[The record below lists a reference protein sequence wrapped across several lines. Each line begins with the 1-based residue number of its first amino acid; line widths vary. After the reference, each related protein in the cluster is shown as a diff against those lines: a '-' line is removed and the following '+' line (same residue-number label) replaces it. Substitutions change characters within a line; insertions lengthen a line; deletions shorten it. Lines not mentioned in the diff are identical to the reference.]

1 MAKTKSLADLF
12 VNLLKD
18 MYYAEKQILKT
29 LPKLAKH
36 ADSAELRKAFEHH
49 LKETE
54 GQVQRLEQVFAL
66 CDLKPVGKTC
76 PAIKGILEE
85 GEEDMK
91 EAADPDVLDAGM
103 IADAQAVEHYE
114 IARYGT
120 MIAWA
125 EQLGMKEAATLL
137 NQTLEQE
144 YNADQHPDRNCGEQ
158 PEPAGGG
165 LISGI
170 QPRSFRR
177 TARVFPAPFRVC
189 CLKPCKERSSPLRVR
204 PLAARRF
211 SPPFNQLPGD

>member
-1 MAKTKSLADLF
+1 MAKAKSLEDLF
-12 VNLLKD
+12 VNLLND
-18 MYYAEKQILKT
+18 MYYAEKQIVKT

-36 ADSAELRKAFEHH
+36 AESAELRRAFEHH

-85 GEEDMK
+85 GDEDIK
-91 EAADPDVLDAGM
+91 EAGDADVLDAGM

-125 EQLGMKEAATLL
+125 KQLGMNEAASLLQETLD
-137 NQTLEQE
+137 QE
-144 YNADQHPDRNCGEQ
+144 YNADRLLTE
-158 PEPAGGG
+158 
-165 LISGI
+165 
-170 QPRSFRR
+170 
-177 TARVFPAPFRVC
+177 
-189 CLKPCKERSSPLRVR
+189 
-204 PLAARRF
+204 LAEGRLNRQAA
-211 SPPFNQLPGD
+211 